1 MATKKTAARKHPAKT
16 TAQMDVAIH
25 RRILNFLNEAIQPGD
40 LVYEKL
46 SPPNPEME
54 HEHEEGEIHE
64 INQQELKPERRKILD
79 PETATEI
86 IAFRD
91 REYPL
96 GFRNVAEALKLKTL
110 DSGAL
115 DLLLYNFSNLF
126 YGSWSIFP
134 QNIPRRGPGGYDGV
148 VHAALL
154 HTGKVLFIT
163 ADETT
168 LLWNPDDTSPATFE
182 DPVNQPHLTPDA
194 ASGYSVLCGGH
205 SFLSDGRLLVVGGGG
220 YGPHAKAIW
229 GYKFDPTSKTWTRTT
244 GSMVH
249 HRWYPTVLTLG
260 DGRIGDSHEVLV
272 VCGHGGGDMEI
283 YDESTDSFRQVT
295 LGDDKPFPN
304 LYPGLHLLPD
314 HSIFYTRTG
323 WGSALRDRLNPL
335 RAIGGSDEQ
344 SAYFAFTASDTGNWN
359 DIAPFLPSM
368 PDRTKG
374 MSVLLLSNTAPQ
386 ARIMVLGG
394 SDAMNNNSYEIIDAS
409 ALSTTTNW
417 GTSTPF
423 PDGEHRSLAS
433 AVLLP
438 DGTVFVCGGI
448 QRTNSPCAL
457 FNPRTNSWS
466 AMAVLPFIRDYH
478 SVALLLP
485 SGQVAMAG
493 WNNTT
498 IEIFNPPY
506 LYRGA
511 RPVISAAPATVQRGQ
526 KFEIASPDAATIDRM
541 ALVRP
546 MAVTHQTDTEQKIL
560 DVPYVQKN
568 FSTFGTI
575 STSGAVTDRF
585 GVGHNFDAL
594 AFVGDDL
601 GYGPKLF
608 YYLRHD
614 SNGFSTFGT
623 ISTSGAVTD
632 RFGVGNHFDALT
644 FWDDDLGYGP
654 NLFYYL
660 RHDSSGFSTFGTIS
674 TSGAITDRF
683 GVGNNFHALTVA
695 EDDLGYGRNLFY
707 YLRRDSSGFSTFGT
721 ISTSGAVTDRFGVG
735 NNFDALRFV
744 PANQGYGSKL
754 FYYLRHDGTGFSTF
768 GTISTSGAV
777 TDRFGVGNN
786 FNALTF
792 APGNQGYGPKLFYF
806 LRQDAIGLTLTA
818 PDGAVPHSLAPQG
831 YYMLFAINK
840 TGVPSVAK
848 WVYLD

>member
-1 MATKKTAARKHPAKT
+1 MNMATQKTSSRRNAGKT

-25 RRILNFLNEAIQPGD
+25 RRILNFLNEAIQPAD
-40 LVYEKL
+40 LIYEKL
-46 SPPNPEME
+46 PPPNPEMD
-54 HEHEEGEIHE
+54 HDHEEGDIHE
-64 INQQELKPERRKILD
+64 ITRQGLKQDRRRILD
-79 PETATEI
+79 PEIATEI
-86 IAFRD
+86 IAYRD

-96 GFRNVAEALKLKTL
+96 GFRNVAELRKLKRL
-110 DSGAL
+110 DTSAL
-115 DLLLYNFSNLF
+115 DLLLYNFSNVF
-126 YGSWSIFP
+126 YGSWSTFP

-168 LLWNPDDTSPATFE
+168 LLWNPDDTSPGTFE

-194 ASGYSVLCGGH
+194 AAGYSVLCGGH

-229 GYKFDPTSKTWTRTT
+229 GYKFDPTSRTWTRTT

-260 DGRIGDSHEVLV
+260 DQRLGDSHEVLV
-272 VCGHGGGDMEI
+272 VCGHGTGDMEI
-283 YDESTDSFRQVT
+283 YDEATDSFREVT
-295 LGDDKPFPN
+295 YGDTKSFPS

-314 HSIFYTRTG
+314 HNIFYSRTG
-323 WGSALRDRLNPL
+323 WGNAGP
-335 RAIGGSDEQ
+335 GGGPISGDDQ
-344 SAYFAFTASDTGNWN
+344 SAAFALTGASTGAWT
-359 DIAPFLPSM
+359 DIAPVTPSM

-374 MSVLLLSNTAPQ
+374 MSVMLLSSTAPRV
-386 ARIMVLGG
+386 RIMVLGG
-394 SDAMNNNSYEIIDAS
+394 SDPSNNNSYEIIDAS
-409 ALSTTTNW
+409 ALSTTTTW
-417 GTSTPF
+417 GTSTSF

-448 QRTNSPCAL
+448 STNNSPCAL

-466 AMAVLPFIRDYH
+466 AMAALPSVRDYH

-493 WNNTT
+493 WDNTT

-506 LYRGA
+506 LYHGA
-511 RPVISAAPATVQRGQ
+511 RPVITSAPSSVQRGQ
-526 KFEIASPDAATIDRM
+526 TFEIASPDSATIDRVIL
-541 ALVRP
+541 ARP
-546 MAVTHQTDTEQKIL
+546 MAVTHQTDTEQRIL
-560 DVPYVQKN
+560 EMPYARKT
-568 FSTFGTI
+568 FSTFGTL
-575 STSGAVTDRF
+575 STGGAVTDRF
-585 GVGHNFDAL
+585 GVGNNFDAL
-594 AFVGDDL
+594 AFVGDNL
-601 GYGPKLF
+601 GYGPHLF

-654 NLFYYL
+654 DLFYYL
-660 RHDSSGFSTFGTIS
+660 RH
-674 TSGAITDRF
+674 
-683 GVGNNFHALTVA
+683 
-695 EDDLGYGRNLFY
+695 
-707 YLRRDSSGFSTFGT
+707 DSSGFSTFGT

-735 NNFDALRFV
+735 NHFDALTF
-744 PANQGYGSKL
+744 AEDDLGYGRNL
-754 FYYLRHDGTGFSTF
+754 FYYLRRDGSGFSTF

-792 APGNQGYGPKLFYF
+792 APGDQGYGPKLFYF
-806 LRQDAIGLTLTA
+806 LRQDVIGLVLTA
-818 PDGAVPHSLAPQG
+818 PDGGAPHSLAPQG
-831 YYMLFAINK
+831 YYMLFALNK
-840 TGVPSVAK
+840 TGVPSVAT